1 MKQRFLYPEL
11 ADYTKKKK
19 KAEMVFKNA
28 RVLNVFTEEILQG
41 DVACQNGVIV
51 GIGAYDGVDEVDCGG
66 KILVPGFLD
75 GHLHMESTLVTP
87 SELVKNTV
95 RFGTTTYIID
105 PHEAANVAGAA
116 GIDYLI
122 QDTENVPAN
131 VFVMMPSCV
140 PATFFE
146 DNGASFSA
154 QDMEAYREHPRVL
167 GLGGSDGL
175 SVGRGWGAVHD
186 GKAGFV
192 SEPSDR
198 WPRSQFDQ
206 TAIAALCAGR
216 SPH

>member
-1 MKQRFLYPEL
+1 
-11 ADYTKKKK
+11 
-19 KAEMVFKNA
+19 MVFKNA
-28 RVLNVFTEEILQG
+28 RILNVFTEEILQG

-146 DNGASFSA
+146 DNGASFP
-154 QDMEAYREHPRVL
+154 PRTWRL
-167 GLGGSDGL
+167 TGSIPGCWGLG
-175 SVGRGWGAVHD
+175 
-186 GKAGFV
+186 K
-192 SEPSDR
+192 
-198 WPRSQFDQ
+198 
-206 TAIAALCAGR
+206 
-216 SPH
+216 